1 MHLGRTRTL
10 LASLFFIALTTGTFS
25 AQAQSPLSAYTQ
37 QQTEFLPV
45 DEAYELSVIGT
56 TEQEAL
62 LQWLIA
68 PDYYLYRHAFAV
80 KARTNS
86 QAIEI
91 ALAIPDGLAKTD
103 EFFGDVEVYYG
114 ALDASV
120 ELAESVELIELSVT
134 YQGCADAG
142 LCYPPETKTFLWH
155 TASGEVQKG
164 KLSPTVLDTNAPQD
178 GGEAEDFGLIAA
190 LVFALL
196 GGVILNIMPCV
207 FPILSLKA
215 LSFTRGDAQSHRRSS
230 LVYSA
235 GVIVSFV
242 GIAAVL
248 IAIQQTGKLIGWGF
262 QLQNTGFVIGLA
274 YLFTLMGLSLNGLL
288 HFGTSM
294 MNVGQSLT
302 EKDGDAGS
310 FFTGILAVVVASPCT
325 APFMGSALGYA
336 LTQPI
341 YITLLVFASLGL
353 GMALPMVILSYSD
366 AAVKIL
372 PKPGPWM
379 DTAKNVLAFPL
390 YLTSVWLLWV
400 AGNQS
405 GVNTMAMALSGL
417 VLLAMAA
424 YLYGETPVRK
434 VVTTLLV
441 IAAVLLA
448 IPQSDSR
455 DDGAGAR
462 KLSEGQ
468 LAYSAAALASY
479 REAGKPVFVDV
490 TADWCITCLANE
502 AAVLFTPE
510 IEEAFL
516 AADLPYMIADWT
528 DYDADI
534 GEFVKSH
541 GRSGIPLYVM
551 YPRGTSS
558 DPVILP
564 QLLTRDIVLSAI
576 EKAQ

>member
-1 MHLGRTRTL
+1 MQLGRPQAL
-10 LASLFFIALTTGTFS
+10 LASLFVLVVATLSFS

-45 DEAYELSVIGT
+45 DEAYELSVIGDG
-56 TEQEAL
+56 EQRAL

-68 PDYYLYRHAFAV
+68 PDYYLYRHAFDA
-80 KARTNS
+80 KARTADS
-86 QAIEI
+86 EVE
-91 ALAIPDGLAKTD
+91 LTLDVPDGLAKTD

-114 ALDASV
+114 AVDASL
-120 ELAESVELIELSVT
+120 ELAETAELIELSIS

-164 KLSPTVLDTNAPQD
+164 KLDSSTLRTSNSDT
-178 GGEAEDFGLIAA
+178 ESSEDFGLIAA
-190 LVFALL
+190 LIFALL
-196 GGVILNIMPCV
+196 GGMILNIMPCV

-230 LVYSA
+230 LVYAA
-235 GVIVSFV
+235 GVVVSFV

-310 FFTGILAVVVASPCT
+310 FFTGVLAVVVASPCT

-353 GMALPMVILSYSD
+353 GMALPMVILSYSN

-379 DTAKNVLAFPL
+379 DTAKNILAFPL

-405 GVNTMAMALSGL
+405 GVNTMALALSGL

-424 YLYGETPVRK
+424 YLYGEGTVRK
-434 VVTTLLV
+434 VISALLL
-441 IAAVLLA
+441 IAAVALA
-448 IPQSDSR
+448 IPQGDSNQR
-455 DDGAGAR
+455 SSGSRSLADGQIAW
-462 KLSEGQ
+462 
-468 LAYSAAALASY
+468 SASTLDSY
-479 REAGKPVFVDV
+479 REAGKPIFVDV

-510 IEEAFL
+510 IEGAFL
-516 AADLPYMIADWT
+516 AADIPYMIADWT

-551 YPRGTSS
+551 YPSGVDSQ
-558 DPVILP
+558 PVILP

-576 EKAQ
+576 ENAR

>member
-1 MHLGRTRTL
+1 MQLGRLQAL
-10 LASLFFIALTTGTFS
+10 LASFCFLMLTTLSFS
-25 AQAQSPLSAYTQ
+25 VQAQSPLSAYTQ

-45 DEAYELSVIGT
+45 DEAYELSVIGDG
-56 TEQEAL
+56 EQQAL

-68 PDYYLYRHAFAV
+68 PDYYLYRHAFDA
-80 KARTNS
+80 KART
-86 QAIEI
+86 ADGEVELT
-91 ALAIPDGLAKTD
+91 LAIPDGLAKTD

-114 ALDASV
+114 SVDASIQ
-120 ELAESVELIELSVT
+120 LAETAELIELSIT

-142 LCYPPETKTFLWH
+142 LCYPPETKSFLWH
-155 TASGEVQKG
+155 AASGEVQQG
-164 KLSPTVLDTNAPQD
+164 KLDSSTLKTSNSDT
-178 GGEAEDFGLIAA
+178 ESSEDFGLIAA

-196 GGVILNIMPCV
+196 GGAILNIMPCV

-230 LVYSA
+230 LVYAA

-242 GIAAVL
+242 GIASVL
-248 IAIQQTGKLIGWGF
+248 IAIQQTGRLIGWGF

-294 MNVGQSLT
+294 MNAGQSLT

-310 FFTGILAVVVASPCT
+310 FFTGVLAVVVASPCT

-341 YITLLVFASLGL
+341 NITLLVFASLGL
-353 GMALPMVILSYSD
+353 GMALPMVILSYSN
-366 AAVKIL
+366 AAVRVL

-379 DTAKNVLAFPL
+379 DTAKNILAFPL

-405 GVNTMAMALSGL
+405 GVNTMALALAGL

-424 YLYGETPVRK
+424 YLYGESSLRK
-434 VVTTLLV
+434 ALSALLL
-441 IAAVLLA
+441 IAAAVLA
-448 IPQSDSR
+448 IPRGDSGQNVSGSR
-455 DDGAGAR
+455 TLADGQI
-462 KLSEGQ
+462 EW
-468 LAYSAAALASY
+468 SASTLASY
-479 REAGKPVFVDV
+479 REAGKPIFVDV

-510 IEEAFL
+510 IEGAFL
-516 AADLPYMIADWT
+516 AADIPYMIADWT

-551 YPRGTSS
+551 YPSGVGSQ
-558 DPVILP
+558 PVILP

-576 EKAQ
+576 ENAQ

>member
-1 MHLGRTRTL
+1 MQLGRHRAL
-10 LASLFFIALTTGTFS
+10 LASLFILFLTTLTFS
-25 AQAQSPLSAYTQ
+25 VKAQSPLSAYTQ

-45 DEAYELSVIGT
+45 DEAYELAVIGDGA
-56 TEQEAL
+56 QQAL
-62 LQWLIA
+62 LQWFIA
-68 PDYYLYRHAFAV
+68 PDYYLYRHAFSA
-80 KARTNS
+80 KARS
-86 QAIEI
+86 ASGDIEI
-91 ALAIPDGLAKTD
+91 GLGIPDGLAKTD

-114 ALDASV
+114 AVDASLQLIETAELV
-120 ELAESVELIELSVT
+120 ELSIT

-142 LCYPPETKTFLWH
+142 LCYPPETKFFLWH
-155 TASGEVQKG
+155 TSSGEIQKG
-164 KLSPTVLDTNAPQD
+164 RLDPSTLNNESASEVESSD
-178 GGEAEDFGLIAA
+178 EFGLIAA

-215 LSFTRGDAQSHRRSS
+215 LSFTRGDVQSHRRSS
-230 LVYSA
+230 LVYAA

-262 QLQNTGFVIGLA
+262 QLQNTTFVIGLA

-294 MNVGQSLT
+294 MSAGQSLT

-353 GMALPMVILSYSD
+353 GMALPMVILSYSN
-366 AAVKIL
+366 AAVKVL

-400 AGNQS
+400 AGNQA
-405 GVNTMAMALSGL
+405 GVNTMALALSGL
-417 VLLAMAA
+417 VLLSMAA
-424 YLYGETPVRK
+424 YLYGESAMRK
-434 VVTTLLV
+434 AISALLV
-441 IAAVLLA
+441 VVAVLLA
-448 IPQSDSR
+448 IPQGDSESGR
-455 DDGAGAR
+455 AGSRNLA
-462 KLSEGQ
+462 EGQ
-468 LAYSAAALASY
+468 IAWSASTLASY
-479 REAGKPVFVDV
+479 RESGKPIFVDV

-510 IEEAFL
+510 IEGAL
-516 AADLPYMIADWT
+516 LDANIPYMIADWT

-551 YPRGTSS
+551 YPGGVGS
-558 DPVILP
+558 DPVLLP

-576 EKAQ
+576 ENAK